1 MELKDSMNY
10 LFDGDS
16 ILFLGA
22 GFSIFNTNNE
32 GEKLPLTRNLSKDLQ
47 LASEISE
54 EDIDNSLNV
63 QQTSEYFIEKNGA
76 TSLVDILKKKF
87 TVTETYEWQR
97 ELAKLNWKSIYTTN
111 YDNAFEIAS
120 DEAGIHRYAV
130 NISKDDR
137 NPKRNAGKEIIHL
150 NGCLWQD
157 KPTYNCSAKVHNS
170 ASSLGQKKKPLR
182 AS

>member
-76 TSLVDILKKKF
+76 TSV
-87 TVTETYEWQR
+87 V
-97 ELAKLNWKSIYTTN
+97 
-111 YDNAFEIAS
+111 
-120 DEAGIHRYAV
+120 
-130 NISKDDR
+130 
-137 NPKRNAGKEIIHL
+137 
-150 NGCLWQD
+150 
-157 KPTYNCSAKVHNS
+157 
-170 ASSLGQKKKPLR
+170 
-182 AS
+182 